1 MREKGDKPKPE
12 PKRAKGGL
20 VKGALA
26 ERIRGDPQVQRVRR
40 ARAGTILCR
49 LLAQLQA
56 REHDKFAA
64 HLYRSRREYRSAC
77 ERAGKGGK
85 QIERRIH
92 LDISDRREHGIQG
105 RLSAVGVLAAG
116 RRLKVR
122 SADVRPSRSHLD
134 LR

>member
-1 MREKGDKPKPE
+1 MREKGDKPNLNQNGQRE
-12 PKRAKGGL
+12 SL
-20 VKGALA
+20 VKGTLT

-92 LDISDRREHGIQG
+92 LDIFRSPRAWDSRATFGSGSTCCGSAIE
-105 RLSAVGVLAAG
+105 SAV
-116 RRLKVR
+116 R
-122 SADVRPSRSHLD
+122 
-134 LR
+134 

>member
-1 MREKGDKPKPE
+1 MREKGDKPNLNPNGQRE
-12 PKRAKGGL
+12 SL
-20 VKGALA
+20 VKGTLT
-26 ERIRGDPQVQRVRR
+26 ERIRGDAQLQRVRR
-40 ARAGTILCR
+40 AHAGTILCR

-92 LDISDRREHGIQG
+92 MDISDCREHGIQG
-105 RLSAVGVLAAG
+105 R
-116 RRLKVR
+116 VR
-122 SADVRPSRSHLD
+122 QWEHL
-134 LR
+134 LRIGD

>member
-56 REHDKFAA
+56 REQDKFAA

-85 QIERRIH
+85 QIERRV
-92 LDISDRREHGIQG
+92 ISTFQI
-105 RLSAVGVLAAG
+105 A
-116 RRLKVR
+116 
-122 SADVRPSRSHLD
+122 
-134 LR
+134 

>member
-92 LDISDRREHGIQG
+92 LDIFRSPRAWASRATFGSGSTCCGSAIE
-105 RLSAVGVLAAG
+105 SAV
-116 RRLKVR
+116 R
-122 SADVRPSRSHLD
+122 
-134 LR
+134 

>member
-92 LDISDRREHGIQG
+92 LDIFRSPRAWDSRATFGSGSTCCGSAIE
-105 RLSAVGVLAAG
+105 SAV
-116 RRLKVR
+116 R
-122 SADVRPSRSHLD
+122 
-134 LR
+134 